1 MMSIISNR
9 VSMYVRARF
18 RLVGSEFRI
27 NALDFDMQ
35 VGGFSIFIGCRG
47 FRGFGFLGE
56 PISAQT
62 CLRLAMKIAQIFLS
76 AALHAVKIRDSHS
89 PSLSFHHIE
98 RLFVKFA

>member
-1 MMSIISNR
+1 
-9 VSMYVRARF
+9 
-18 RLVGSEFRI
+18 
-27 NALDFDMQ
+27 MQ

-76 AALHAVKIRDSHS
+76 AALLAVKITDSHS

-98 RLFVKFA
+98 